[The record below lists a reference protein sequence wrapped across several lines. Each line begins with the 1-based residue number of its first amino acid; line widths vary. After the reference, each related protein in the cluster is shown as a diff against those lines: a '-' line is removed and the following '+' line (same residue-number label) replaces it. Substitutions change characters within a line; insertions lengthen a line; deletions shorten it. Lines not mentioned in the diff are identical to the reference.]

1 MKPNILFVA
10 PRLPLPPDIGW
21 NQRMFHTLRA
31 LAAVGPVDFACCRE
45 TPGIEAD
52 LAPLERLCRSVRV
65 IDPAAR
71 PAPVDLRSRG
81 DALRRYVL
89 ARRPTHITQF
99 PFDFPVQGLADAIE
113 PLARDA
119 DLIWAVRLGLAEW
132 MPRHR
137 DRTIV
142 DVDDFESVKRAQSLP
157 VDLRPWHWLLRLDNR
172 KLRRLERT
180 APRRYGRCVVC
191 SEAQRGFFPR
201 RLRRRVLVVPNGFAP
216 RLLAHPPRRGAAAPT
231 IVFVG
236 TMDYRPNVEAVSWFV
251 NEVFPSIVH
260 RVPAARLLLVGHDS
274 RQRLRRVTDG
284 DRIVAT
290 GSVPDVAPLVAASTV
305 SIAPIRVGSG
315 TRVKILEAL
324 ALGVPVVSTTLG
336 AEGLGLVP
344 GREIVLADEPAAFA
358 AGVVRLL
365 DDRATRDAMGE
376 AGRAA
381 VAEAYSWDRIEQR
394 LAEDVCA
401 WLAGRRGAAVS

>member
-21 NQRMFHTLRA
+21 HQRMFHTLRA

-45 TPGIEAD
+45 APGPEAD
-52 LAPLERLCRSVRV
+52 LAPLERLCRSIRV
-65 IDPAAR
+65 VDPVAR
-71 PAPVDLRSRG
+71 PVRADLQSRG

-89 ARRPTHITQF
+89 ARRPKHIATF
-99 PFDFPVQGLADAIE
+99 PLDFPVPALVDAIE

-119 DLIWAVRLGLAEW
+119 DLIWTVRLGLAEW

-157 VDLRPWHWLLRLDNR
+157 LDLRPWHWLLRLDNR

-180 APRRYGRCVVC
+180 APRRYGLCVVC

-216 RLLAHPPRRGAAAPT
+216 RLLAHPRRRDAAPT

-236 TMDYRPNVEAVSWFV
+236 TMDYRPNVDAVAWFV
-251 NEVFPSIVH
+251 KQVFPSIVR

-274 RQRLRRVTDG
+274 RQRLRGLIDG

-324 ALGVPVVSTTLG
+324 ALAVPVVSTTLG
-336 AEGLGLVP
+336 AEGLDLVP
-344 GREIVLADEPAAFA
+344 GREIVLADEPEAFA

-365 DDRATRDAMGE
+365 DDQAARDAMGE

-381 VAEAYSWDRIEQR
+381 VADAYSWDRIEQR
-394 LAEDVCA
+394 LAEDVRA
-401 WLAGRRGAAVS
+401 WLAGRRGAGVS